1 MQRDEDLWT
10 AAGRPMRPRSPSP
23 HYTHAPSQLTDQSS
37 LCGFNARSMVQRMSG
52 LVQKLR
58 DLCCW
63 WSLEQ
68 LRDEEAHQQGLRL
81 LKQNLS
87 PSQRIQLE
95 MLNYFDVV
103 GGNTGALYRIHLG
116 DRMNIAQ
123 LDTSDNRVRGIFSC
137 LKVVFPSA
145 IRCWPRSSRSNCLR
159 SRHSEWQLTCS
170 PGRCPIRPTIFGRV
184 GAGAGRCFAP
194 ASVAYHPKMLRI
206 DGRAPDRVA

>member
-1 MQRDEDLWT
+1 MRRDEDLWT

-37 LCGFNARSMVQRMSG
+37 LCGFNAPSMVQRMSG
-52 LVQKLR
+52 LVQRLR

-63 WSLEQ
+63 WSLEL
-68 LRDEEAHQQGLRL
+68 LRDEKAHQQGLRL

-103 GGNTGALYRIHLG
+103 GGKTGTLYRIHLG

-123 LDTSDNRVRGIFSC
+123 LDTSDNRVRGICFLPQSD
-137 LKVVFPSA
+137 LP
-145 IRCWPRSSRSNCLR
+145 
-159 SRHSEWQLTCS
+159 
-170 PGRCPIRPTIFGRV
+170 V
-184 GAGAGRCFAP
+184 GDT
-194 ASVAYHPKMLRI
+194 MLAQKLALELFEI
-206 DGRAPDRVA
+206 EALRVATHLLPWEAPYPPYHFR